1 MKKRTKAL
9 RLVAALCAAVTAFA
23 CAGGS
28 VSAADPRLE
37 EEYISICYE
46 AKKLDA
52 PRNFTVKETPRGIKL
67 SWDMVRGADA
77 YRIYRYNETLGKYI
91 KLSDVKKLS
100 VENTTVTEK
109 TQTFKVAALVKNED
123 GDYIP
128 QTKSKAVKITVKN
141 LHTLV
146 STATKLSK
154 PKNLRYEDRG
164 NNTIVLSW
172 DKVENAAAYRVYQY
186 KCDTGKYVALK
197 TTVKTSLRITDVL
210 EKEYIFK
217 VAALSV
223 SGEGLYTVRA
233 ESSPF
238 TVNYNP
244 RASYSESG
252 GSSSGSS
259 SEGDAYAGSIQ
270 EVYTS
275 DGASYNTQV
284 GDSITFFHS
293 RTPTSTLYAYSWVIE
308 KGEDLV
314 EIDRDG
320 ATCKITAKA
329 PGKVVLSG
337 QLDYSVQLGFSYK
350 HYTYTH
356 TMTVNISSRTGD
368 SESSLM
374 NWITCPSCGG
384 SQSITVGGKKKTC
397 PTCGGSGSLLR

>member
-1 MKKRTKAL
+1 M
-9 RLVAALCAAVTAFA
+9 
-23 CAGGS
+23 
-28 VSAADPRLE
+28 
-37 EEYISICYE
+37 
-46 AKKLDA
+46 
-52 PRNFTVKETPRGIKL
+52 
-67 SWDMVRGADA
+67 
-77 YRIYRYNETLGKYI
+77 
-91 KLSDVKKLS
+91 
-100 VENTTVTEK
+100 
-109 TQTFKVAALVKNED
+109 
-123 GDYIP
+123 
-128 QTKSKAVKITVKN
+128 
-141 LHTLV
+141 
-146 STATKLSK
+146 
-154 PKNLRYEDRG
+154 
-164 NNTIVLSW
+164 LSW

-186 KCDTGKYVALK
+186 KCDTGKYVTLK
-197 TTVKTSLRITDVL
+197 TTVKTALKITDVL

-223 SGEGLYTVRA
+223 NGEGLYTVRA

-238 TVNYNP
+238 TVNYKP
-244 RASYSESG
+244 GASYSESG

-368 SESSLM
+368 SKSSLM
-374 NWITCPSCGG
+374 SWITCPSCGG

-397 PTCGGSGSLLR
+397 PTCGGSGSVLR